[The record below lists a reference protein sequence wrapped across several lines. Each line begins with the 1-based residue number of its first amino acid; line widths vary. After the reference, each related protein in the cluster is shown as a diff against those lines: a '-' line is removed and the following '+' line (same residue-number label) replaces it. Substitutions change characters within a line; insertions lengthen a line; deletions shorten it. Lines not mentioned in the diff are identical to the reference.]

1 MPTSHAFPVRLRV
14 WIALIL
20 ALTGLGVAGRL
31 FLRPTAPERVLI
43 LASHLEDGPRDL
55 GPGMAVLLADLLEVL
70 TGATVIQGQD
80 PPVPDQLAKLPSSL
94 RLLRFTGR
102 REGDNLTLALAW
114 ITVADLQA
122 GRPWRIDAPQATEP
136 QRALEHLVQHWPLT
150 LRHRSLEDLIPR
162 TPSRFWRLLDGLCIQ
177 DDHAASARLPES
189 WALAQEEPGCATAW
203 TVLGDHLYR
212 SLWVNPDQAGIG
224 LSSRTHQVFQRV
236 MTLSPGH
243 PRATFL
249 WSLML
254 TDTGNQ
260 SLALTRL
267 QEALRLRPSSPDL
280 YIGVAYACRTSGLLE
295 GARKAL
301 VRRSDLLGSL
311 DSPSSW
317 VAETTYLYLGDL
329 AAFHRELTRAE
340 SLHPDASILFYRGY
354 LALIQGAPQASY
366 QHFRDGC
373 STDMTPA
380 PFLDLCRAYTA
391 HLEGRDAEG
400 LRELRRVDE
409 VRGKLRIPDGEW
421 TFKEAEAYAL
431 LGDADRAMECATRA
445 FVQGFS
451 CAAWYE
457 TSPFLEPVR
466 KHPRWPSL
474 HRNIRERQAELEAE
488 FPPTS
493 FEPRGAFGPLN

>member
-1 MPTSHAFPVRLRV
+1 MPTSTPFPVRLRV

-20 ALTGLGVAGRL
+20 ALVGLGVAGRL
-31 FLRPTAPERVLI
+31 FLRPSAPERVLI
-43 LASHLEDGPRDL
+43 LASRLDDGPRDL

-70 TGATVIQGQD
+70 TGATVIQGLD
-80 PPVPDQLAKLPSSL
+80 APSPSQLASLPPSL
-94 RLLRFTGR
+94 RLVRFTGR
-102 REGDNLTLALAW
+102 REGDNLALAVAW
-114 ITVADLQA
+114 TTAADLQA
-122 GRPWRIDAPQATEP
+122 GHPWHLDAPQATEP

-150 LRHRSLEDLIPR
+150 LRHRALEDLVPQ
-162 TPSRFWRLLDGLCIQ
+162 TPGRFWRLLDGLSIQ
-177 DDHAASARLPES
+177 DDHTASARLSES
-189 WALAQEEPGCATAW
+189 WAFAQEEPTCATAW

-224 LSSRTHQVFQRV
+224 LSSRTHQVFQKV
-236 MTLSPGH
+236 MTLTPGH

-260 SLALTRL
+260 SLALKHL
-267 QEALRLRPSSPDL
+267 QAALRLRPSCPDL

-301 VRRSDLLGSL
+301 LRRTSLLGTL

-317 VAETTYLYLGDL
+317 VAETTYLYLKDL
-329 AAFHRELTRAE
+329 ATFQRELTRAE
-340 SLHPDASILFYRGY
+340 ALHPDASILFYRGY

-366 QHFRDGC
+366 QHFKAG
-373 STDMTPA
+373 STTDMTPA
-380 PFLDLCRAYTA
+380 PFLDLCRAYAA

-451 CAAWYE
+451 CVAWYE
-457 TSPFLEPVR
+457 ASPFLEPVR

-474 HRNIRERQAELEAE
+474 HRNIRERQAGLEAE
-488 FPPTS
+488 FPPST
-493 FEPRGAFGPLN
+493 FEPRGPLAL